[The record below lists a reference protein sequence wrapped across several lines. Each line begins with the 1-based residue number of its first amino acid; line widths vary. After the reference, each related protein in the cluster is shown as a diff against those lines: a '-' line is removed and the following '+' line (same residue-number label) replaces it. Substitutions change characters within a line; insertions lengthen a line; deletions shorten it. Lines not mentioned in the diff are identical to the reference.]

1 MSDRNN
7 PPCIGLFG
15 TCGNSTWRKRFT
27 QEYDAQGIRYYNP
40 QVGVGEWTPENALEE
55 RRHLAEDSIILFPV
69 TGETYGTGS
78 LAETGFSIL
87 SALDLNSRRD
97 VIVMIQEK
105 LDPSL
110 SDKVAGEES
119 RRARKLVKAH
129 LAQRAY
135 AGLFVVDSLDD
146 MLELSLNRHTVA
158 MLNREAE
165 RFRTKNS

>member
-1 MSDRNN
+1 
-7 PPCIGLFG
+7 
-15 TCGNSTWRKRFT
+15 
-27 QEYDAQGIRYYNP
+27 
-40 QVGVGEWTPENALEE
+40 
-55 RRHLAEDSIILFPV
+55 
-69 TGETYGTGS
+69 
-78 LAETGFSIL
+78 
-87 SALDLNSRRD
+87 
-97 VIVMIQEK
+97 MIQEK

-110 SDKVAGEES
+110 SDKVAREES
-119 RRARKLVKAH
+119 RRARELVKAH